1 MPDTSVIERPKRSVR
16 LSKRGQKTRS
26 DLLESAL
33 SLVAEKG
40 YAATTTQA
48 VLDHAGVSRGSLLHQ
63 FTTRHDLMVATAE
76 LAMSR
81 MATSIRKGLSAFD
94 DPLKA
99 LYHYPDLLWQVLN
112 EIPGRANTEIQLASR
127 WDKELQTGL
136 KKTVAEVERQ
146 NAENTA
152 ILAARIGVQNP
163 ATLMAAGGALIL
175 AMEGLT
181 THAAL
186 TSNPRMVDDLIAM
199 LKANFIATL
208 EGLLPAP
215 PSSTGA

>member
-81 MATSIRKGLSAFD
+81 MAISIRKGLSAFD
-94 DPLKA
+94 DPLNA

-127 WDKELQTGL
+127 WDKELRTGL

-186 TSNPRMVDDLIAM
+186 TSTPRMVDDLIAM

-215 PSSTGA
+215 PSNTGA